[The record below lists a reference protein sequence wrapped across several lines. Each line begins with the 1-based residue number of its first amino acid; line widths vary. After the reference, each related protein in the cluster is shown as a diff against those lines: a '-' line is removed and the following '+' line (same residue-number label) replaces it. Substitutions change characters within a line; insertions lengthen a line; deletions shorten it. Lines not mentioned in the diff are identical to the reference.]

1 MVETA
6 ARELAERPC
15 GGALYE
21 CELTHARSAPRNH
34 AFRYRTYLWLVDL
47 DALPRLPW
55 YVRPWAGLHARDHAG
70 GNSGDIRSNVDGY
83 LREHGIDLRGGRILM
98 LTHARVLGYV
108 FNPIT
113 VYWCRDRAG
122 EPVCVVV
129 EVHNTYGGRHRY
141 LVRPD
146 ERDRAVTG
154 KEFYV
159 SPFFP
164 VDGEYRMHLPEPGDR
179 LALSIALHREGGTP
193 FAAGLR
199 GVRRPLTARTLLR
212 AALRHPLSTVMVSLR
227 IRRHGVH
234 LFLRGLPV
242 QPRPSARSR
251 REHTGTTRGEAR

>member
-1 MVETA
+1 
-6 ARELAERPC
+6 
-15 GGALYE
+15 LYE
-21 CELTHARSAPRNH
+21 CELTHARSAPLHH

-55 YVRPWAGLHARDHAG
+55 YVRPWAGLHVRDHVGDA
-70 GNSGDIRSNVDGY
+70 SGDLRSNVDAY
-83 LREHGIDLRGGRILM
+83 LREHGVDLRGGRILM
-98 LTHARVLGYV
+98 LTQARVLGYV

-141 LVRPD
+141 LLRPD
-146 ERDRAVTG
+146 ERDRATTA

-199 GVRRPLTARTLLR
+199 GVRRPLTARTLAR

-242 QPRPSARSR
+242 QGRPSPEPSPEPSDEASSQG
-251 REHTGTTRGEAR
+251 EHTNRGVAR

>member
-1 MVETA
+1 MVDT
-6 ARELAERPC
+6 PS
-15 GGALYE
+15 LYE
-21 CELTHARSAPRNH
+21 CVLTHARSAPLRH

-47 DALPRLPW
+47 DAPPRLPW
-55 YVRPWAGLHARDHAG
+55 YVRPWAGLPARDHV
-70 GNSGDIRSNVDGY
+70 GDPHTSIRSNVDAY
-83 LREHGIDLRGGRILM
+83 LAENGVDLRGGRILM
-98 LTHARVLGYV
+98 LTQARVLGYV

-146 ERDRAVTG
+146 ARDRAVTG

-164 VDGEYRMHLPEPGDR
+164 VDGEYRMRLPEPGDR

-193 FAAGLR
+193 FAAGLH
-199 GVRRPLTARTLLR
+199 GGRRPLTARNLLW

-242 QPRPSARSR
+242 QPRPPAMAGRERESA
-251 REHTGTTRGEAR
+251 GTTGGVAR